1 MFEKTID
8 YARGSLAAASESAI
22 EKAGDKL
29 GEVVRIGVSQAGD
42 EMREV
47 VAGASKAI
55 DDKLDKI
62 SQELHSQRQFTKDDV
77 RELVDYAGEK
87 LSVVLDQRIEVM
99 RQQITQLVEEKTEYF
114 KTEIDG
120 FFIKRQVDLARERRR
135 LALNI
140 VLATG
145 AALAVGAVSGAL
157 VIGSLLGMV
166 AGYAGG
172 WVDEGLMRL
181 MDVIQSFPAFILAL
195 GVVAALGQGLLNI
208 LLVVA
213 LINIP
218 AYARLMRT
226 QMVALRDRQF
236 VAAARLAGNSHS
248 RIVLRHLLPNT
259 LAPVLAIASLNVGW
273 AILTT
278 AGLSFLGIGVQ
289 PPTPE
294 WGQMIASGMTDL
306 GTGVWWTSLFPGAAL
321 FVFVLGCNLLGD
333 GVQRLI
339 DPQGW

>member
-1 MFEKTID
+1 MD
-8 YARGSLAAASESAI
+8 SSVAI
-22 EKAGDKL
+22 EPFAPTAIGERPRWLLLRQEKL
-29 GEVVRIGVSQAGD
+29 TLVGLLIVGSYLLVAFLGPWIAPDDPTAINFDVQLSPPTWANPFGADNVGRDILSRV
-42 EMREV
+42 V
-47 VAGASKAI
+47 VATR
-55 DDKLDKI
+55 L
-62 SQELHSQRQFTKDDV
+62 
-77 RELVDYAGEK
+77 
-87 LSVVLDQRIEVM
+87 
-99 RQQITQLVEEKTEYF
+99 
-114 KTEIDG
+114 
-120 FFIKRQVDLARERRR
+120 DLA
-135 LALNI
+135 LAL
-140 VLATG
+140 
-145 AALAVGAVSGAL
+145 GAVSAAL

-181 MDVIQSFPAFILAL
+181 LDVIQSFPAFILAL

-226 QMVALRDRQF
+226 QMVALRERQF
-236 VAAARLAGNSHS
+236 VAAARLAGNSHP

-259 LAPVLAIASLNVGW
+259 LAPLLAIASLNVGW

-306 GTGVWWTSLFPGAAL
+306 GTGVWWTSLFPGLAL

-333 GVQRLI
+333 GVQRLL
-339 DPQGW
+339 DPQAG

>member
-1 MFEKTID
+1 MD
-8 YARGSLAAASESAI
+8 SSVAI
-22 EKAGDKL
+22 EPFAPTAIGERPRWLLLRQEKL
-29 GEVVRIGVSQAGD
+29 TLVGLLIVGSYLLVAFLGPWIAPYNPTAINFDVQLSPPTWANPFGADNVGRDILSRV
-42 EMREV
+42 V
-47 VAGASKAI
+47 VATR
-55 DDKLDKI
+55 L
-62 SQELHSQRQFTKDDV
+62 
-77 RELVDYAGEK
+77 
-87 LSVVLDQRIEVM
+87 
-99 RQQITQLVEEKTEYF
+99 
-114 KTEIDG
+114 
-120 FFIKRQVDLARERRR
+120 DLA
-135 LALNI
+135 LAL
-140 VLATG
+140 
-145 AALAVGAVSGAL
+145 GAVSAAL

-181 MDVIQSFPAFILAL
+181 LDVIQSFPAFILAL

-226 QMVALRDRQF
+226 QMVALRERPF
-236 VAAARLAGNSHS
+236 VAAARLVGNSHP

-259 LAPVLAIASLNVGW
+259 LAPLLAIASLNVGW

-333 GVQRLI
+333 GVQRLL
-339 DPQGW
+339 DPQAG

>member
-1 MFEKTID
+1 VAMYLLVALLGPLLAPYDPAAINFEVQLSPPTWANPFGADNVGRDILS
-8 YARGSLAAASESAI
+8 RL
-22 EKAGDKL
+22 L
-29 GEVVRIGVSQAGD
+29 
-42 EMREV
+42 
-47 VAGASKAI
+47 VATR
-55 DDKLDKI
+55 L
-62 SQELHSQRQFTKDDV
+62 
-77 RELVDYAGEK
+77 
-87 LSVVLDQRIEVM
+87 
-99 RQQITQLVEEKTEYF
+99 
-114 KTEIDG
+114 
-120 FFIKRQVDLARERRR
+120 DLA
-135 LALNI
+135 LAL
-140 VLATG
+140 
-145 AALAVGAVSGAL
+145 GAVSGAL

-172 WVDEGLMRL
+172 WVDEVLMRL

-195 GVVAALGQGLLNI
+195 GVVAAPGQGLLNI

-226 QMVALRDRQF
+226 QMVTLLERPV
-236 VAAARLAGNSHS
+236 VAAARLAGNSHP

-259 LAPVLAIASLNVGW
+259 LAPILAIASLNIGW

-294 WGQMIASGMTDL
+294 WGQMIATGMTDL
-306 GTGVWWTSLFPGAAL
+306 GTGVWWTSLFPGLAL
-321 FVFVLGCNLLGD
+321 FLFVLGCNLVGD

-339 DPQGW
+339 DPQAW

>member
-1 MFEKTID
+1 MQLRALPE
-8 YARGSLAAASESAI
+8 LPPLI
-22 EKAGDKL
+22 EGLDAKAETGNNRRHAQL
-29 GEVVRIGVSQAGD
+29 
-42 EMREV
+42 
-47 VAGASKAI
+47 
-55 DDKLDKI
+55 L
-62 SQELHSQRQFTKDDV
+62 RQ
-77 RELVDYAGEK
+77 EK
-87 LSVVLDQRIEVM
+87 LTLVGVGIVAMYLLVALLGPLLAPYDPAAINFEV
-99 RQQITQLVEEKTEYF
+99 QLSPPTWANPFGADNVGRDILSRLLIAT
-114 KTEIDG
+114 
-120 FFIKRQVDLARERRR
+120 RLDLA
-135 LALNI
+135 LAL
-140 VLATG
+140 
-145 AALAVGAVSGAL
+145 GAVSGAL

-172 WVDEGLMRL
+172 WVDEVLMRL

-226 QMVALRDRQF
+226 QMVALRERPF
-236 VAAARLAGNSHS
+236 VAAARLAGNSHP

-259 LAPVLAIASLNVGW
+259 LAPILAIASLNIGW

-294 WGQMIASGMTDL
+294 WGQMIATGMTDL
-306 GTGVWWTSLFPGAAL
+306 GTGVWWTSLFPGLAL
-321 FVFVLGCNLLGD
+321 FLFVLGCNLVGD

-339 DPQGW
+339 DPQAW

>member
-1 MFEKTID
+1 MD
-8 YARGSLAAASESAI
+8 SSVAI
-22 EKAGDKL
+22 EPFAPTAIGERPRWLLLRQEKL
-29 GEVVRIGVSQAGD
+29 TLVGLLIVGSYLLVAFLGPWIAPYNPTAINFDVQLSPPTWANPFGADNVGRDILSRV
-42 EMREV
+42 V
-47 VAGASKAI
+47 VATR
-55 DDKLDKI
+55 L
-62 SQELHSQRQFTKDDV
+62 
-77 RELVDYAGEK
+77 
-87 LSVVLDQRIEVM
+87 
-99 RQQITQLVEEKTEYF
+99 
-114 KTEIDG
+114 
-120 FFIKRQVDLARERRR
+120 DLA
-135 LALNI
+135 LAL
-140 VLATG
+140 
-145 AALAVGAVSGAL
+145 GAVSAAL

-181 MDVIQSFPAFILAL
+181 LDVIQSFPAFILAL

-226 QMVALRDRQF
+226 QMVALRERPF
-236 VAAARLAGNSHS
+236 VAAARLAGNSHP

-259 LAPVLAIASLNVGW
+259 LAPLLAIASLNVGW

-306 GTGVWWTSLFPGAAL
+306 GTGVWWTSLFPGLAL

-333 GVQRLI
+333 GVQRLL
-339 DPQGW
+339 DPQAG

>member
-1 MFEKTID
+1 MPGMAAPADSHQGQRGHWLRQEKLTLVGLLIVVL
-8 YARGSLAAASESAI
+8 YLLVAI
-22 EKAGDKL
+22 VGPWIAPYDPTAINFDVQLSPPTWANPFGADQVGRDIL
-29 GEVVRIGVSQAGD
+29 SRV
-42 EMREV
+42 V
-47 VAGASKAI
+47 VATR
-55 DDKLDKI
+55 LD
-62 SQELHSQRQFTKDDV
+62 L
-77 RELVDYAGEK
+77 
-87 LSVVLDQRIEVM
+87 
-99 RQQITQLVEEKTEYF
+99 
-114 KTEIDG
+114 
-120 FFIKRQVDLARERRR
+120 
-135 LALNI
+135 
-140 VLATG
+140 
-145 AALAVGAVSGAL
+145 ALAVGAVSGAL

-294 WGQMIASGMTDL
+294 WGQMIATGMTDL

>member
-1 MFEKTID
+1 MPGMAAPADSHQGQRGHWLRQEKLTLVGLLIVVLYLLVAIVGPWIAPYDPTTINFD
-8 YARGSLAAASESAI
+8 VQLSPPTWANPFGADQVGRDILSR
-22 EKAGDKL
+22 
-29 GEVVRIGVSQAGD
+29 V
-42 EMREV
+42 V
-47 VAGASKAI
+47 VATR
-55 DDKLDKI
+55 LD
-62 SQELHSQRQFTKDDV
+62 L
-77 RELVDYAGEK
+77 
-87 LSVVLDQRIEVM
+87 
-99 RQQITQLVEEKTEYF
+99 
-114 KTEIDG
+114 
-120 FFIKRQVDLARERRR
+120 
-135 LALNI
+135 
-140 VLATG
+140 
-145 AALAVGAVSGAL
+145 ALAVGAVSGAL

>member
-1 MFEKTID
+1 MD
-8 YARGSLAAASESAI
+8 SSVAI
-22 EKAGDKL
+22 EPFAPTAIGERPRWLLLRQEKL
-29 GEVVRIGVSQAGD
+29 TLVGLLIVGSYLLVAFLGPWIAPYNPTAINFDVQLSPPTWANPFGADNVGRDILSRV
-42 EMREV
+42 V
-47 VAGASKAI
+47 VATR
-55 DDKLDKI
+55 L
-62 SQELHSQRQFTKDDV
+62 
-77 RELVDYAGEK
+77 
-87 LSVVLDQRIEVM
+87 
-99 RQQITQLVEEKTEYF
+99 
-114 KTEIDG
+114 
-120 FFIKRQVDLARERRR
+120 DLA
-135 LALNI
+135 LAL
-140 VLATG
+140 
-145 AALAVGAVSGAL
+145 GAVSAAL

-181 MDVIQSFPAFILAL
+181 LDVIQSFPAFILAL

-226 QMVALRDRQF
+226 QMVALRERQF
-236 VAAARLAGNSHS
+236 VAAARLAGNSHP

-259 LAPVLAIASLNVGW
+259 LAPLLAIASLNVGW

-333 GVQRLI
+333 GVQRLL
-339 DPQGW
+339 DPQAG

>member
-1 MFEKTID
+1 MD
-8 YARGSLAAASESAI
+8 SSVAI
-22 EKAGDKL
+22 EPFVPTAI
-29 GEVVRIGVSQAGD
+29 GERP
-42 EMREV
+42 RW
-47 VAGASKAI
+47 
-55 DDKLDKI
+55 L
-62 SQELHSQRQFTKDDV
+62 LLRQ
-77 RELVDYAGEK
+77 EK
-87 LSVVLDQRIEVM
+87 LTLVGLLIVGSYLLVALLGPWIAPDDPTAINFDVQLSPPTWANPFGADNVGRDILSRVLVATR
-99 RQQITQLVEEKTEYF
+99 L
-114 KTEIDG
+114 
-120 FFIKRQVDLARERRR
+120 DLA
-135 LALNI
+135 LAL
-140 VLATG
+140 
-145 AALAVGAVSGAL
+145 GAVSGAL

-181 MDVIQSFPAFILAL
+181 LDVIQSFPAFILAL

-226 QMVALRDRQF
+226 QMVALRERPF
-236 VAAARLAGNSHS
+236 VAAARLAGNSHP

-259 LAPVLAIASLNVGW
+259 LAPLLAIASLNVGW

-306 GTGVWWTSLFPGAAL
+306 GTGVWWTSLFPGLAL

-333 GVQRLI
+333 GVQRLL
-339 DPQGW
+339 DPQAG

>member
-1 MFEKTID
+1 M
-8 YARGSLAAASESAI
+8 I
-22 EKAGDKL
+22 EGLDAKAETGNNRRHAQL
-29 GEVVRIGVSQAGD
+29 
-42 EMREV
+42 
-47 VAGASKAI
+47 
-55 DDKLDKI
+55 L
-62 SQELHSQRQFTKDDV
+62 RQ
-77 RELVDYAGEK
+77 EK
-87 LSVVLDQRIEVM
+87 LTLVGVGIVAMYLLVALLGPLLAPYDPAAINFEV
-99 RQQITQLVEEKTEYF
+99 QLSPPTWANPFGADNVGRDILSRLLVAT
-114 KTEIDG
+114 
-120 FFIKRQVDLARERRR
+120 RLDLA
-135 LALNI
+135 LAL
-140 VLATG
+140 
-145 AALAVGAVSGAL
+145 GAVSGAL

-172 WVDEGLMRL
+172 WVDEVLMRL

-226 QMVALRDRQF
+226 QMVALRERPF
-236 VAAARLAGNSHS
+236 VAAARLAGNSHP

-259 LAPVLAIASLNVGW
+259 LAPILAIASLNIGW

-294 WGQMIASGMTDL
+294 WGQMIATGMTDL
-306 GTGVWWTSLFPGAAL
+306 GTGVWWTSLFPGLAL
-321 FVFVLGCNLLGD
+321 FLFVLGCNLVGD

-339 DPQGW
+339 DPQAW

>member
-1 MFEKTID
+1 MD
-8 YARGSLAAASESAI
+8 SSVAI
-22 EKAGDKL
+22 EPFAPTAIGERPRWLLLRQEKL
-29 GEVVRIGVSQAGD
+29 TLVGLLIVGSYLLVAFLGPWIAPDDPTAINFDVQLSPPTWANPFGADNVGRDILSRV
-42 EMREV
+42 V
-47 VAGASKAI
+47 VATR
-55 DDKLDKI
+55 L
-62 SQELHSQRQFTKDDV
+62 
-77 RELVDYAGEK
+77 
-87 LSVVLDQRIEVM
+87 
-99 RQQITQLVEEKTEYF
+99 
-114 KTEIDG
+114 
-120 FFIKRQVDLARERRR
+120 DLA
-135 LALNI
+135 LAL
-140 VLATG
+140 
-145 AALAVGAVSGAL
+145 GAVSAAL

-181 MDVIQSFPAFILAL
+181 LDVIQSFPAFILAL

-226 QMVALRDRQF
+226 QMVALRERPF
-236 VAAARLAGNSHS
+236 VAAARLAGNSHP

-259 LAPVLAIASLNVGW
+259 LAPLLAIASLNVGW

-333 GVQRLI
+333 GVQRLL
-339 DPQGW
+339 DPQAG

>member
-1 MFEKTID
+1 MPVRTSSELPPFMPGMAAPADSHQGQRGHWLRQEKLTLVGLLIVVL
-8 YARGSLAAASESAI
+8 YLLVAI
-22 EKAGDKL
+22 VGPWIAPYDPTAINFDVQLSPPTWANPFGADQVGRDIL
-29 GEVVRIGVSQAGD
+29 SRV
-42 EMREV
+42 V
-47 VAGASKAI
+47 VATR
-55 DDKLDKI
+55 LD
-62 SQELHSQRQFTKDDV
+62 L
-77 RELVDYAGEK
+77 
-87 LSVVLDQRIEVM
+87 
-99 RQQITQLVEEKTEYF
+99 
-114 KTEIDG
+114 
-120 FFIKRQVDLARERRR
+120 
-135 LALNI
+135 
-140 VLATG
+140 
-145 AALAVGAVSGAL
+145 ALAVGAVSGAL

-181 MDVIQSFPAFILAL
+181 LDVIQSFPAFILAL

-226 QMVALRDRQF
+226 QMVALRERQF

-294 WGQMIASGMTDL
+294 WGQMIATGMTDL

-333 GVQRLI
+333 GVQRVI

>member
-1 MFEKTID
+1 MPGMAAPADSHQGQRGHWLRQEKLTLVGLLIVVL
-8 YARGSLAAASESAI
+8 YLLVAI
-22 EKAGDKL
+22 VGPWIAPYDPTAINFDVQLSPPTWANPFGADQVGRDIL
-29 GEVVRIGVSQAGD
+29 SRV
-42 EMREV
+42 V
-47 VAGASKAI
+47 VATR
-55 DDKLDKI
+55 LD
-62 SQELHSQRQFTKDDV
+62 L
-77 RELVDYAGEK
+77 
-87 LSVVLDQRIEVM
+87 
-99 RQQITQLVEEKTEYF
+99 
-114 KTEIDG
+114 
-120 FFIKRQVDLARERRR
+120 
-135 LALNI
+135 
-140 VLATG
+140 
-145 AALAVGAVSGAL
+145 ALAVGAVSGAL

>member
-1 MFEKTID
+1 MD
-8 YARGSLAAASESAI
+8 SSVAI
-22 EKAGDKL
+22 EPFAPTAIGERPRWLLLRQEKL
-29 GEVVRIGVSQAGD
+29 TLVGLLIVGSYLLVAFLGPWIAPYNPTAINFDVQLSPPTWANPFGADNVGRDILSRV
-42 EMREV
+42 V
-47 VAGASKAI
+47 VATR
-55 DDKLDKI
+55 L
-62 SQELHSQRQFTKDDV
+62 
-77 RELVDYAGEK
+77 
-87 LSVVLDQRIEVM
+87 
-99 RQQITQLVEEKTEYF
+99 
-114 KTEIDG
+114 
-120 FFIKRQVDLARERRR
+120 DLA
-135 LALNI
+135 LAL
-140 VLATG
+140 
-145 AALAVGAVSGAL
+145 GAVSAAL

-181 MDVIQSFPAFILAL
+181 LDVIQSFPAFILAL

-226 QMVALRDRQF
+226 QMVALRERPF
-236 VAAARLAGNSHS
+236 VAAARLAGNSHP

-259 LAPVLAIASLNVGW
+259 LAPLLAIASLNVGW

-333 GVQRLI
+333 GVQRLL
-339 DPQGW
+339 DPQAG

>member
-1 MFEKTID
+1 MD
-8 YARGSLAAASESAI
+8 SSVAI
-22 EKAGDKL
+22 EPFAPTAIGERPRWLLLRQEKL
-29 GEVVRIGVSQAGD
+29 TLVGLLIVGSYLLVAFLGPWIAPDDPTAINFDVQLSPPTWANPFGADNVGRDILSRV
-42 EMREV
+42 V
-47 VAGASKAI
+47 VATR
-55 DDKLDKI
+55 L
-62 SQELHSQRQFTKDDV
+62 
-77 RELVDYAGEK
+77 
-87 LSVVLDQRIEVM
+87 
-99 RQQITQLVEEKTEYF
+99 
-114 KTEIDG
+114 
-120 FFIKRQVDLARERRR
+120 DLA
-135 LALNI
+135 LAL
-140 VLATG
+140 
-145 AALAVGAVSGAL
+145 GAVSAAL

-181 MDVIQSFPAFILAL
+181 LDVIQSFPAFILAL

-226 QMVALRDRQF
+226 QMVALRERQF
-236 VAAARLAGNSHS
+236 VAAARLAGNSHP

-259 LAPVLAIASLNVGW
+259 LAPLLAIASLNVGW

-333 GVQRLI
+333 GVQRLL
-339 DPQGW
+339 DPQAG

>member
-1 MFEKTID
+1 MD
-8 YARGSLAAASESAI
+8 SSVAI
-22 EKAGDKL
+22 EPFAPTAIGERPRWLLLRQEKL
-29 GEVVRIGVSQAGD
+29 TLVGLLIVGSYLLVAFLGPWIAPYNPTAINFDVQLSPPTWANPFGADNVGRDILSRV
-42 EMREV
+42 V
-47 VAGASKAI
+47 VATR
-55 DDKLDKI
+55 L
-62 SQELHSQRQFTKDDV
+62 
-77 RELVDYAGEK
+77 
-87 LSVVLDQRIEVM
+87 
-99 RQQITQLVEEKTEYF
+99 
-114 KTEIDG
+114 
-120 FFIKRQVDLARERRR
+120 DLA
-135 LALNI
+135 LAL
-140 VLATG
+140 
-145 AALAVGAVSGAL
+145 GAVSAAL

-181 MDVIQSFPAFILAL
+181 LDVIQSFPAFILAL

-226 QMVALRDRQF
+226 QMVALRERPF
-236 VAAARLAGNSHS
+236 VAAARLAGNSHP

-259 LAPVLAIASLNVGW
+259 LAPLLAIASLNVGW

-306 GTGVWWTSLFPGAAL
+306 GTGVWWTSLFPGLAL
-321 FVFVLGCNLLGD
+321 FVFVLGCNLLGE
-333 GVQRLI
+333 GVQRLL
-339 DPQGW
+339 DPQAG

>member
-1 MFEKTID
+1 MD
-8 YARGSLAAASESAI
+8 SSVAI
-22 EKAGDKL
+22 EPFAPTAI
-29 GEVVRIGVSQAGD
+29 GERP
-42 EMREV
+42 RW
-47 VAGASKAI
+47 
-55 DDKLDKI
+55 L
-62 SQELHSQRQFTKDDV
+62 LLRQ
-77 RELVDYAGEK
+77 EK
-87 LSVVLDQRIEVM
+87 LTLVGLLIVGSYLLVAFLGPWIAPYNPTAINFDVQLSPPTWANPFGADNVGRDILSRVLVATR
-99 RQQITQLVEEKTEYF
+99 L
-114 KTEIDG
+114 
-120 FFIKRQVDLARERRR
+120 DLA
-135 LALNI
+135 LAL
-140 VLATG
+140 
-145 AALAVGAVSGAL
+145 GAVSAAL

-166 AGYAGG
+166 AGYASG

-181 MDVIQSFPAFILAL
+181 LDVIQSFPAFILAL

-226 QMVALRDRQF
+226 QMVALRERPF
-236 VAAARLAGNSHS
+236 VAAARLAGNSHP

-259 LAPVLAIASLNVGW
+259 LAPLLAIASLNVGW

-333 GVQRLI
+333 GVQRLL
-339 DPQGW
+339 DPQAG

>member
-1 MFEKTID
+1 MD
-8 YARGSLAAASESAI
+8 SSVAI
-22 EKAGDKL
+22 EPFAPTAIGERPRWLLLRQEKL
-29 GEVVRIGVSQAGD
+29 TLVGLLIVGSYLLVAFLGPWIAPYNPTAINFDVQLSPPTWANPFGADNVGRDILSRV
-42 EMREV
+42 V
-47 VAGASKAI
+47 VATR
-55 DDKLDKI
+55 L
-62 SQELHSQRQFTKDDV
+62 
-77 RELVDYAGEK
+77 
-87 LSVVLDQRIEVM
+87 
-99 RQQITQLVEEKTEYF
+99 
-114 KTEIDG
+114 
-120 FFIKRQVDLARERRR
+120 DLA
-135 LALNI
+135 LAL
-140 VLATG
+140 
-145 AALAVGAVSGAL
+145 GAVSAAL

-181 MDVIQSFPAFILAL
+181 LDVIQSFPAFILAL

-226 QMVALRDRQF
+226 QMVALRERPF
-236 VAAARLAGNSHS
+236 VAAARLAGNSHP

-259 LAPVLAIASLNVGW
+259 LAPLLAIASLNVGW

-321 FVFVLGCNLLGD
+321 FVFVLGCKLLGD
-333 GVQRLI
+333 GVQRLL
-339 DPQGW
+339 DPQAG

>member
-1 MFEKTID
+1 MD
-8 YARGSLAAASESAI
+8 SSVAI
-22 EKAGDKL
+22 EPFAPTAI
-29 GEVVRIGVSQAGD
+29 GERP
-42 EMREV
+42 RW
-47 VAGASKAI
+47 
-55 DDKLDKI
+55 L
-62 SQELHSQRQFTKDDV
+62 LLRQ
-77 RELVDYAGEK
+77 EK
-87 LSVVLDQRIEVM
+87 LTLVGLLIVGSYLLVAFLGPWIAPDDPTAINFDVQLSPPTWANPFGADNVGRDILSRVLVATR
-99 RQQITQLVEEKTEYF
+99 L
-114 KTEIDG
+114 
-120 FFIKRQVDLARERRR
+120 DLA
-135 LALNI
+135 LAL
-140 VLATG
+140 
-145 AALAVGAVSGAL
+145 GAVSAAL

-181 MDVIQSFPAFILAL
+181 LDVIQSFPAFILAL

-226 QMVALRDRQF
+226 QMVALRERQF
-236 VAAARLAGNSHS
+236 VAAARLAGNSHP

-259 LAPVLAIASLNVGW
+259 LAPLLAIASLNVGW

-333 GVQRLI
+333 GVQRLL
-339 DPQGW
+339 DPQAG

>member
-1 MFEKTID
+1 MPGVAAPSDSHQGQRGHWLRQEKLTLVGLLIVVL
-8 YARGSLAAASESAI
+8 YLLVAI
-22 EKAGDKL
+22 VGPWIAPYDPTAINFDVQLSPPTWANPFGADQVGRDIL
-29 GEVVRIGVSQAGD
+29 SRV
-42 EMREV
+42 V
-47 VAGASKAI
+47 VATR
-55 DDKLDKI
+55 LD
-62 SQELHSQRQFTKDDV
+62 L
-77 RELVDYAGEK
+77 
-87 LSVVLDQRIEVM
+87 
-99 RQQITQLVEEKTEYF
+99 
-114 KTEIDG
+114 
-120 FFIKRQVDLARERRR
+120 
-135 LALNI
+135 
-140 VLATG
+140 
-145 AALAVGAVSGAL
+145 ALAVGAVSGAL

-294 WGQMIASGMTDL
+294 WGQMIATGMTDL

>member
-1 MFEKTID
+1 MQGMTTTLENNQEQR
-8 YARGSLAAASESAI
+8 RGYL
-22 EKAGDKL
+22 L
-29 GEVVRIGVSQAGD
+29 
-42 EMREV
+42 
-47 VAGASKAI
+47 
-55 DDKLDKI
+55 
-62 SQELHSQRQFTKDDV
+62 RQ
-77 RELVDYAGEK
+77 EK
-87 LSVVLDQRIEVM
+87 LTVVGLLIVGIYLLVALLGPLIAPYDPTTIKFDV
-99 RQQITQLVEEKTEYF
+99 QLSPPTWANPFGADNVGRDILSRVLVAT
-114 KTEIDG
+114 
-120 FFIKRQVDLARERRR
+120 RLDLA
-135 LALNI
+135 LAL
-140 VLATG
+140 
-145 AALAVGAVSGAL
+145 GAVSGAL

-172 WVDEGLMRL
+172 WVDEVLMRL

-226 QMVALRDRQF
+226 QMVALRERPF
-236 VAAARLAGNSHS
+236 VAAARLAGNRHP

-259 LAPVLAIASLNVGW
+259 LAPILAIASLNVGW

-294 WGQMIASGMTDL
+294 WGQMIATGMTDL
-306 GTGVWWTSLFPGAAL
+306 GIGVWWTSLFPGLAL
-321 FVFVLGCNLLGD
+321 FLFVLGCNLLGD

-339 DPQGW
+339 DPQAW

>member
-1 MFEKTID
+1 MD
-8 YARGSLAAASESAI
+8 SSVAI
-22 EKAGDKL
+22 EPFAPTAIGERPRWLLLRQEKL
-29 GEVVRIGVSQAGD
+29 TLVGLLIVGSYLLVAFLGPWIAPYNPTAINFDVQLSPPTWANPFGADNVGRDILSRV
-42 EMREV
+42 V
-47 VAGASKAI
+47 VATR
-55 DDKLDKI
+55 L
-62 SQELHSQRQFTKDDV
+62 
-77 RELVDYAGEK
+77 
-87 LSVVLDQRIEVM
+87 
-99 RQQITQLVEEKTEYF
+99 
-114 KTEIDG
+114 
-120 FFIKRQVDLARERRR
+120 DLA
-135 LALNI
+135 LAL
-140 VLATG
+140 
-145 AALAVGAVSGAL
+145 GAVSAAL
-157 VIGSLLGMV
+157 VIGSWLGMV

-181 MDVIQSFPAFILAL
+181 LDVIQSFPAFILAL

-226 QMVALRDRQF
+226 QMVALRERPF
-236 VAAARLAGNSHS
+236 VAAARLAGNSHP

-259 LAPVLAIASLNVGW
+259 LAPLLAIASLNVGW

-333 GVQRLI
+333 GVQRLL
-339 DPQGW
+339 DPQAG

>member
-1 MFEKTID
+1 MD
-8 YARGSLAAASESAI
+8 SSVAI
-22 EKAGDKL
+22 EPFAPTAIGERPRWLLLRQEKL
-29 GEVVRIGVSQAGD
+29 TLVGLLIVGSYLLVAFLGPWIAPYNPTAINFDVQLSPPTWANPFGADNVGRDILSRV
-42 EMREV
+42 V
-47 VAGASKAI
+47 VATR
-55 DDKLDKI
+55 L
-62 SQELHSQRQFTKDDV
+62 
-77 RELVDYAGEK
+77 
-87 LSVVLDQRIEVM
+87 
-99 RQQITQLVEEKTEYF
+99 
-114 KTEIDG
+114 
-120 FFIKRQVDLARERRR
+120 DLA
-135 LALNI
+135 LAL
-140 VLATG
+140 
-145 AALAVGAVSGAL
+145 GAVSAAL

-181 MDVIQSFPAFILAL
+181 LDVIQSFPAFILAL

-226 QMVALRDRQF
+226 QMVALRERPF
-236 VAAARLAGNSHS
+236 VAAARLAGNSHP

-259 LAPVLAIASLNVGW
+259 LAPLLAIASLNVGW

-306 GTGVWWTSLFPGAAL
+306 GTGVWWTSLFPGLAL
-321 FVFVLGCNLLGD
+321 FVFVLGCNWLGE
-333 GVQRLI
+333 GVQRLL
-339 DPQGW
+339 DPQAG

>member
-1 MFEKTID
+1 MPGMAAPADSHQGQRGHWLRQEKLTLVGLLIVVLYLLVAIVWPWIAPYDPTTINFD
-8 YARGSLAAASESAI
+8 VQLSPPTWANPFGADQVGRDILSR
-22 EKAGDKL
+22 
-29 GEVVRIGVSQAGD
+29 V
-42 EMREV
+42 V
-47 VAGASKAI
+47 VATR
-55 DDKLDKI
+55 LD
-62 SQELHSQRQFTKDDV
+62 L
-77 RELVDYAGEK
+77 
-87 LSVVLDQRIEVM
+87 
-99 RQQITQLVEEKTEYF
+99 
-114 KTEIDG
+114 
-120 FFIKRQVDLARERRR
+120 
-135 LALNI
+135 
-140 VLATG
+140 
-145 AALAVGAVSGAL
+145 ALAVGAVSGAL